1 MTENALT
8 TTNLSKSYGHQKVLQ
23 ACSIHVPDRSI
34 YGLVGRNGAG
44 KTTLFR
50 ILCGLQR
57 PTTGIYTLYGAHSG
71 TAAILQAR
79 RRMGAIVESPAIIG
93 NLSAADNLRAQ
104 ARLLGIP
111 GERLIGETLR
121 LVGLADT
128 GKKKARNFS
137 LGMRQRLG
145 IGCALL
151 GSPDFL
157 ILDEPANGLD
167 PQGIIEIRELILR
180 LNEERGITFLI
191 SSHILD
197 ELSRMAT
204 WFGFLNHGQ
213 LMQEISAQTLHAH
226 CSRSIELELTDAAK
240 AAPVLDTLGLEYQ
253 VENSTSVRVSGQP
266 SITELVLALNDK
278 GIRVERLNDEEE
290 TLESYFVRLLG
301 SDQ

>member
-1 MTENALT
+1 MQNALT
-8 TTNLSKSYGHQKVLQ
+8 TTNLSKSYGNQKVLQ
-23 ACSIHVPDRSI
+23 ACSLHVPEQAI

-50 ILCGLQR
+50 IICGLQR

-71 TAAILQAR
+71 TREILQAR

-93 NLSAADNLRAQ
+93 SLSAADNLRAY
-104 ARLLGIP
+104 AKLLGIP
-111 GERLIGETLR
+111 GEQLIRETLS
-121 LVGLADT
+121 LVGLT
-128 GKKKARNFS
+128 GTGTKKAKNFS

-204 WFGFLNHGQ
+204 WYGFLSSGQ
-213 LMQEISAQTLHAH
+213 LIQEVSAETLQAH
-226 CSRSIELELTDAAK
+226 CSHSVNLEVADAAK
-240 AAPVLDTLGLEYQ
+240 AAPVLDGLGLSYE
-253 VENSTSVRVSGQP
+253 VESRTNIRISGRPAVSQ
-266 SITELVLALNDK
+266 LVLALHEH
-278 GIRVERLNDEEE
+278 GVEVLQLNEEAE
-290 TLESYFVRLLG
+290 TLEAYFVRLLG
-301 SDQ
+301 DGR

>member
-1 MTENALT
+1 MENALT
-8 TTNLSKSYGHQKVLQ
+8 TTNLSKSYGNQKVLQ
-23 ACSIHVPDRSI
+23 ACSIHVPDQAI

-50 ILCGLQR
+50 IICGLQR

-71 TAAILQAR
+71 TRDILQAR

-93 NLSAADNLRAQ
+93 SLSAADNLRAQ
-104 ARLLGIP
+104 AKLLGIP
-111 GERLIGETLR
+111 GDRLIGETLR

-128 GKKKARNFS
+128 GAKKAKNFS

-204 WFGFLNHGQ
+204 WYGFLSRGQ
-213 LMQEISAQTLHAH
+213 LVQEVSAETLRAH
-226 CSRSIELELTDAAK
+226 CSHSVVLDVGDTAR
-240 AAPVLDTLGLEYQ
+240 AAPVLEELDLSYEIESRTRVRIAGRPQ
-253 VENSTSVRVSGQP
+253 VSD
-266 SITELVLALNDK
+266 LVLALHAK
-278 GIRVERLNDEEE
+278 GVEVAEMNEEEE

-301 SDQ
+301 GEK